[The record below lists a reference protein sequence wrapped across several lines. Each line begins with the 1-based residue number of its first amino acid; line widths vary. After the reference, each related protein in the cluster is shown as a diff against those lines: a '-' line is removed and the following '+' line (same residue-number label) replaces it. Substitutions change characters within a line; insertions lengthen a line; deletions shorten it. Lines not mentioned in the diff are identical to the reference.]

1 MKDIKTREHDRKPK
15 VLEKASRMPKE
26 LAKEAGLA
34 AKEKSLQGSRVSDA
48 ADHPDSPTGYAGDKV
63 ESVLKRGAKESGRTA
78 TKVSYAAGKQ
88 AAQLLGVRYGEDI
101 DYKNHVIYVNFREDN
116 ENNARAKNA
125 EFRRAKISDAT
136 FDILT
141 FYIEEYKEL
150 ILKQEYLFINVSG
163 DYAGKP
169 FKVSGVYAMLR
180 RLEEKT
186 GIKASPH
193 MLRHYFAN
201 ERRKDGWKLELI
213 SQALGHRNIETT
225 MKYLN
230 ITDEELI
237 QVSDEFYSKHQAM
250 YGIQDLL

>member
-1 MKDIKTREHDRKPK
+1 MAE
-15 VLEKASRMPKE
+15 
-26 LAKEAGLA
+26 
-34 AKEKSLQGSRVSDA
+34 
-48 ADHPDSPTGYAGDKV
+48 TGFRIG
-63 ESVLKRGAKESGRTA
+63 E
-78 TKVSYAAGKQ
+78 
-88 AAQLLGVRYGEDI
+88 LLGVRYGEDI

-213 SQALGHRNIETT
+213 SQALGHRSIETT